1 MASTALAALAQSC
14 AANSGGIKRIY
25 LANRDD
31 IDAVT
36 FTAEVAT
43 DIDMVTTPSLKT
55 FFEIEF
61 EQDTAEWR
69 EAGELVNGSSKYTQE
84 LEFFIKGNIDAHRA
98 VLNAL
103 NNNCGF
109 VAVVEDNNGTQ
120 FILGASS
127 DFDLERPLKL
137 ASDATGSGKELT
149 DLSGSTITLTAMTRN
164 KAETCTE
171 DMSTIV

>member
-25 LANRDD
+25 LANK
-31 IDAVT
+31 ASVSSVT
-36 FTAEVAT
+36 FSSEVAT
-43 DIDMVTTPSLKT
+43 AISMAGSEL

-84 LEFFIKGNIDAHRA
+84 LEFYIKGNIDAHRA

-103 NNNCGF
+103 SNNCGF
-109 VAVVEDNNGTQ
+109 VGVVEDNNGTQ
-120 FILGASS
+120 FILGAST

-137 ASDATGSGKELT
+137 SSDASGSGKELT
-149 DLSGSTITLTAMTRN
+149 DTAGSTITLTAMTRA
-164 KAETCTE
+164 KAETCTQ
-171 DMSTIV
+171 DMSTLLS